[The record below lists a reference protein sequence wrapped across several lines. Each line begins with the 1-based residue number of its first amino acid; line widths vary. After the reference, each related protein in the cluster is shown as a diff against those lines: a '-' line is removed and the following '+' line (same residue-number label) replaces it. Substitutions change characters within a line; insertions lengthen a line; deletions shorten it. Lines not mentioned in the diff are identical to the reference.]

1 MCRHYSCIVVRT
13 GKVYGQTDDPSHTE
27 IARRHKLPE
36 DGKSELFRAK
46 VEVVPRDG
54 YTYGD
59 APTPETWEVIV
70 DEPTRPDWYGDR
82 HDRAAMASAQNW
94 WRSRVIAPD
103 AVVTVTDGL
112 WFVLEGSPQITQSGG
127 VVWNFDRSAA
137 TITQSG
143 GVVRNFDQSAVTTG
157 RLPRIG
163 AFVPLVYFAS
173 SLTQSGRGIG
183 VFTLAVLATASAT
196 EAIGPCTG
204 VPPSSKR
211 STGGVLPTAASSNG
225 LTL

>member
-143 GVVRNFDQSAVTTG
+143 GEVRNFDQSAAT
-157 RLPRIG
+157 I
-163 AFVPLVYFAS
+163 
-173 SLTQSGRGIG
+173 TQSGGEVSNFDR
-183 VFTLAVLATASAT
+183 SAAKVT
-196 EAIGPCTG
+196 RVG
-204 VPPSSKR
+204 K
-211 STGGVLPTAASSNG
+211 
-225 LTL
+225 